1 MISRC
6 EADPEALAK
15 YVLALI
21 KKDKSEADIQKN
33 CTDQLEVFLT
43 TNTGPFVKQLFKVL
57 SDKSYLKKKKS
68 PPPQENITES
78 RTTGHSPDGLPGSSS
93 TAKRKRSPDSRSP
106 PPVRRSTRGNDS
118 RADISRSRR
127 NDSRP
132 SDIKGSSRR
141 VHRRSRSRS
150 RSRSP
155 PPRSPQSRSPTPLR
169 RRERRRSR
177 SRSPRSRSPPPVRN
191 TKRRSSRSP
200 DQERT
205 EPSPALRKER
215 CRNYHEKGVC
225 LEGDLCPFD
234 HGSDPVV
241 LDAYLGPAGITPGVA
256 PVSTVPSSNINP
268 NQQQPS
274 LLSTP
279 QVQQTT
285 TGVQP
290 QQPWTEY
297 DPSNPSI
304 NVPPSRPALLV
315 PPNQQQMNSWNGSGG
330 GGWRGPPPQQ
340 GTGRPNL
347 NLIVPEQHSR
357 HPSVPVRPGGGIQ
370 SSVTVVPINQQEQ
383 PMSFAPRGGRGGF
396 RGGHR
401 GRGGFRG
408 RGGHH
413 HAIRQ
418 DPSEKTTLE
427 LRRLPEHLNNISA
440 LNEYFSKFGQI
451 VNINVKYGGDAE
463 AALVQF
469 ATHTEALRAHRCE
482 EAVLGNRFIKQFWHS
497 KEQEK
502 VDPTP
507 QRSFEEEEGQRPHRQ
522 NSEGDDGSNS
532 LPGEDAAKKPSVKER
547 LDFSKAVGARGEEG
561 QSSSQESKPA
571 KPPVVFDPKLLRKK
585 KQPPEGYPPAPIIKT
600 RSEMKREKQLQKM
613 DLTKKTEALLE
624 QLRSD
629 SRKISGKLCDKKV
642 SQSEKEKLK
651 VLFND
656 VDKRVRQVEEDL
668 KNLLK
673 QQVQPPPQSIRGGRG
688 RGRGFGR
695 GGRGGITTAPILE
708 EKKLLDN
715 ELEEISIQ
723 KDKAEGESSTQEGQG
738 DEEEE
743 QIGKEDS
750 NEATELVS
758 SLE

>member
-1 MISRC
+1 
-6 EADPEALAK
+6 
-15 YVLALI
+15 
-21 KKDKSEADIQKN
+21 
-33 CTDQLEVFLT
+33 
-43 TNTGPFVKQLFKVL
+43 
-57 SDKSYLKKKKS
+57 
-68 PPPQENITES
+68 
-78 RTTGHSPDGLPGSSS
+78 
-93 TAKRKRSPDSRSP
+93 
-106 PPVRRSTRGNDS
+106 
-118 RADISRSRR
+118 
-127 NDSRP
+127 
-132 SDIKGSSRR
+132 
-141 VHRRSRSRS
+141 
-150 RSRSP
+150 
-155 PPRSPQSRSPTPLR
+155 
-169 RRERRRSR
+169 
-177 SRSPRSRSPPPVRN
+177 
-191 TKRRSSRSP
+191 
-200 DQERT
+200 
-205 EPSPALRKER
+205 
-215 CRNYHEKGVC
+215 

-241 LDAYLGPAGITPGVA
+241 LDAYLGPGGITPGVV
-256 PVSTVPSSNINP
+256 PVPSVPSNNINP

-274 LLSTP
+274 LLSTS

-285 TGVQP
+285 TGMQP
-290 QQPWTEY
+290 QQPWAEY
-297 DPSNPSI
+297 DPNNPSI

-315 PPNQQQMNSWNGSGG
+315 PPNQQQMNSWNGGGG
-330 GGWRGPPPQQ
+330 GGWRGPPPQL

-347 NLIVPEQHSR
+347 NLIVPEQH
-357 HPSVPVRPGGGIQ
+357 PSIPVRPGGGIQ
-370 SSVTVVPINQQEQ
+370 SAVTVVPINQQEQ

-418 DPSEKTTLE
+418 DPLEKTTLE

-451 VNINVKYGGDAE
+451 VNINVKYGADAE

-482 EAVLGNRFIKQFWHS
+482 EAVLGNRFIKLFWHS

-522 NSEGDDGSNS
+522 NSEGDDESNS

-547 LDFSKAVGARGEEG
+547 LDFSKVVGARGEEG
-561 QSSSQESKPA
+561 QFSQESKPG
-571 KPPVVFDPKLLRKK
+571 KSPVVFDPKLLRKK
-585 KQPPEGYPPAPIIKT
+585 KQLPEGHPPAPIIKT

-629 SRKISGKLCDKKV
+629 SKKISGKLCDKKL
-642 SQSEKEKLK
+642 SQPEKDKLK
-651 VLFND
+651 VLFSD

-668 KNLLK
+668 KNLLQ
-673 QQVQPPPQSIRGGRG
+673 QQVQPQPQSMRGGRG
-688 RGRGFGR
+688 RRRGF
-695 GGRGGITTAPILE
+695 GRGGITTAPIFE

-715 ELEEISIQ
+715 ELEQIFTQNIKTE
-723 KDKAEGESSTQEGQG
+723 DESLTQERQG
-738 DEEEE
+738 DQEEE

-750 NEATELVS
+750 DETTELMS
-758 SLE
+758 